1 MHAEKVEATD
11 AVALEVKLPS
21 LDGIRVELAD
31 PIAVSEDDIWER
43 IDEWL
48 ADASFKR
55 ARNAG
60 ETIAEDDIVTLNVA
74 GFQNGELLKGTLM
87 RDWEVRAT
95 PSTHLPGFFEALIG
109 RKVDE
114 TVELDVTLSDD
125 YQVEAL
131 RGETVSFHIV
141 IQAAQHVRWGSLD
154 DAVVLAKINKG
165 ATGEALVDAAANEL
179 EEESMFAAQ
188 RETEMRVL
196 DAVLERTEI
205 NLPTELI
212 EAEMLETYAASEGQ
226 ALREAGADEEIQN
239 GALMRFMSDDEER
252 SSAAARL
259 CNNAVLHAVAMRYN
273 LTPSL
278 RQVGI
283 EASEK
288 ELQLSGLL
296 DQARRQAALDFLVEK
311 CTEKLN

>member
-1 MHAEKVEATD
+1 MHAEKIEATD

-21 LDGIRVELAD
+21 LDGIRVALAD

-48 ADASFKR
+48 AEASFKR
-55 ARNAG
+55 ARNTG
-60 ETIAEDDIVTLNVA
+60 EAIAEDDIVTLNVA

-114 TVELDVTLSDD
+114 TVEFDVTLSDE
-125 YQVEAL
+125 YPVESL
-131 RGETVSFHIV
+131 RGETVSFHVV
-141 IQAAQHVRWGSLD
+141 IQAAQNVRWGSLD

-165 ATGEALVDAAANEL
+165 ASAEALVDAAAAEL

-188 RETEMRVL
+188 RETEGRVL

-205 NLPTELI
+205 NLPAELV

-226 ALREAGADEEIQN
+226 ALREAGADEETQN
-239 GALMRFMSDDEER
+239 GALMRFMSDEDER
-252 SSAAARL
+252 SNAEARI
-259 CNNAVLHAVAMRYN
+259 CNNAVLHAVAMQYN

-288 ELQLSGLL
+288 ELLLSGLL
-296 DQARRQAALDFLVEK
+296 EQGRRQAALDFLVEK